1 MENKSESAG
10 DEAHDEKEHSRGCPT
25 VSKGEKK
32 VLLQEYSMHRERERE
47 CTDKKKFSVSK
58 YKDPKQYIFSKYQ
71 VTVT

>member
-32 VLLQEYSMHRERERE
+32 VLLQEYSMHRKRERE
-47 CTDKKKFSVSK
+47 NALIKKNLVFLNIRIQNNTYSANIK
-58 YKDPKQYIFSKYQ
+58 
-71 VTVT
+71 

>member
-47 CTDKKKFSVSK
+47 NALIKKNLVFLNIRIQNNTYSANIK
-58 YKDPKQYIFSKYQ
+58 
-71 VTVT
+71 